1 MENIFENLGKPQE
14 TPPESIEAKKERW
27 ANVVTEMTKATLLN
41 LIARI
46 NEGFDLVWHNPD
58 LTVQEMV
65 DGLGAR
71 AASVFLNHAS
81 TVTFLVQRFPQIQSQ
96 LKTPP
101 AGVTIT
107 YERDGSNQL
116 TGRVTITGV

>member
-1 MENIFENLGKPQE
+1 MEHIFADLGQPQE
-14 TPPESIEAKKERW
+14 TPPESLEAKKERW
-27 ANVVTEMTKATLLN
+27 ANVVTQMTKATLLN

-81 TVTFLVQRFPQIQSQ
+81 TATFLVQRFPQIKDQ
-96 LKTPP
+96 LKVPP
-101 AGVTIT
+101 TEAVIT